1 MKNNIF
7 RYERKFFIT
16 SVTKDEIEKLI
27 KFHPA
32 NFSEVFY
39 ERSIN
44 NIYFDT
50 PMFKSYFDNIDG
62 NSDRT
67 KVRIRWYGELYDNIK
82 KPTLELKIKNGILG
96 HKLHF
101 LLKPLNTATQ
111 LNKLDIV
118 QLTSNVDIPQ
128 HILAKI
134 KVLTPTLLNRYNRK
148 YFLSADKRFRITIDT
163 NQVFYKICSIN
174 RYFLNRCR
182 DNSSIVLELKY
193 DRNADK
199 DASYIT
205 ERIPFRLTKS
215 SKYVRGIE
223 KLYL

>member
-1 MKNNIF
+1 M
-7 RYERKFFIT
+7 
-16 SVTKDEIEKLI
+16 
-27 KFHPA
+27 FHPA

-101 LLKPLNTATQ
+101 LLKPLNTTTQ

-205 ERIPFRLTKS
+205 ESIPFRLTKS

>member
-1 MKNNIF
+1 
-7 RYERKFFIT
+7 
-16 SVTKDEIEKLI
+16 
-27 KFHPA
+27 
-32 NFSEVFY
+32 
-39 ERSIN
+39 
-44 NIYFDT
+44 
-50 PMFKSYFDNIDG
+50 MFKSYFDNIDG

-101 LLKPLNTATQ
+101 LLKPLNTTTQ

>member
-134 KVLTPTLLNRYNRK
+134 KVLTKDLKVILN
-148 YFLSADKRFRITIDT
+148 
-163 NQVFYKICSIN
+163 
-174 RYFLNRCR
+174 
-182 DNSSIVLELKY
+182 
-193 DRNADK
+193 
-199 DASYIT
+199 
-205 ERIPFRLTKS
+205 
-215 SKYVRGIE
+215 
-223 KLYL
+223 

>member
-16 SVTKDEIEKLI
+16 SITKAEIEKLVM
-27 KFHPA
+27 FHPA

-101 LLKPLNTATQ
+101 LLKPLNTTTQ

-205 ERIPFRLTKS
+205 ESIPFRLTKS